1 MKKWYETQGPEQDA
15 VISSCVWLSR
25 NISGIPFP
33 AKLNTMGKQAV
44 VQKLLY
50 AAENEKGLFS
60 HAFVLKNLPE
70 LKTAEAVALAER
82 GVIKADFADDR
93 EGRFALVSED
103 ESQTIMVNGEDHVL
117 IQVRSPG
124 LSLEKAY
131 ADADQLDTILNKTLC
146 FAFHD
151 RLGFLTSN
159 PALLGTG
166 MIVCLDLHLPAL
178 RDTGSATRIAAN
190 LSMLGITLSS
200 ALHPHG
206 SVYRLSNRMT
216 LGITEQEAID
226 NLNGIAKQIIAQE
239 YDARKKLISNISVQD
254 MIGRAIG
261 IFHTARLLDYHEF
274 LDLASIVRLGI
285 AEGFETNLCVT
296 DIDALTMRLHPA
308 NLVLQ
313 AGMGLTENEEKAMR
327 AQIVREFF
335 DHAEG

>member
-1 MKKWYETQGPEQDA
+1 MKKWYEKQGPEQNV

-33 AKLNTMGKQAV
+33 AKLNAEGKQAV

-50 AAENEKGLFS
+50 AAETENRLFS
-60 HAFVLKNLPE
+60 HTFALKNLPE

-82 GVIKADFADDR
+82 GVIKAEFADDR

-103 ESQTIMVNGEDHVL
+103 ESETIMINGEDHVL
-117 IQVRSPG
+117 MQVRSTG

-131 ADADQLDTILNKTLC
+131 ADADHLDTVLNKTLC
-146 FAFHD
+146 FAFND
-151 RLGFLTSN
+151 RLGYLTSN

-166 MIVCLDLHLPAL
+166 MIVCLDLHIPAL
-178 RDTGSATRIAAN
+178 KDIGAAARIAAN

-226 NLNGIAKQIIAQE
+226 NLNGIARQIIAQE
-239 YDARKKLISNISVQD
+239 CEARRKLLSNISVQD

-261 IFHTARLLDYHEF
+261 IFHTARLLDYNEF

-285 AEGFETNLCVT
+285 SEGFETNMSTVG
-296 DIDALTMRLHPA
+296 IDALTMRLHPA
-308 NLVLQ
+308 NLVLE
-313 AGMGLTENEEKAMR
+313 AGMGLTEDEEKAMR
-327 AQIVREFF
+327 AQIVREYFS
-335 DHAEG
+335 HPEG